1 MRLRACPP
9 TYPPQANTLTN
20 PEASPTAEEAPRA
33 QPMSPEEIS
42 RVRRQMVDQAVKLA
56 IKGSWEEAANLNRD
70 MLALLGEQPDSYN
83 RLGKAMS
90 ELGKPEEARAAY
102 ARSLE
107 LDPTNT
113 IAKRNLDK
121 LAGGTAGGGAPSQI
135 DTRMF
140 VEDTGKST
148 TTILQAVEPS
158 MLNEL
163 DAGDVVELRA
173 EGNAV
178 NVHTLSGDYIGMID
192 PRLGLRLGR
201 LLAAGN
207 QYSAALIT
215 TDGDVRVMVRETYQ
229 HPSQAGKVS
238 FPRSAASTGVRGYTR
253 RGLLREEDEL
263 DFGDDGDDLGDDTD
277 EADGWTE
284 EDDDGEPT
292 ARVTSIEPEDESF
305 D

>member
-1 MRLRACPP
+1 M
-9 TYPPQANTLTN
+9 TN
-20 PEASPTAEEAPRA
+20 SEVPLTAEAAPRT

-56 IKGSWEEAANLNRD
+56 INGNWEEAANLNRD
-70 MLALLGEQPDSYN
+70 ILALLGEQADSYN

-107 LDPTNT
+107 LDPSNT

-121 LAGGTAGGGAPSQI
+121 LAIGAGSGGTPSQI

-148 TTILQAVEPS
+148 TTMLQSVDSEIVRD
-158 MLNEL
+158 L
-163 DAGDVVELRA
+163 DAGDVVELRV

-178 NVHTLSGDYIGMID
+178 NVHTLSGGYIGMID

-201 LLAAGN
+201 LIAAGN
-207 QYSAALIT
+207 KYSAALIT
-215 TDGDVRVMVRETYQ
+215 ADGDIRLMVRETYQ

-238 FPRSAASTGVRGYTR
+238 FPRAAAATGVRGYTR
-253 RGLLREEDEL
+253 RGPLREYDEL
-263 DFGDDGDDLGDDTD
+263 ASGDDGDDLGDDTD
-277 EADGWTE
+277 EADGWSE
-284 EDDDGEPT
+284 EDDDGEPV
-292 ARVTSIEPEDESF
+292 ARVTTIEPEDESF

>member
-1 MRLRACPP
+1 
-9 TYPPQANTLTN
+9 
-20 PEASPTAEEAPRA
+20 
-33 QPMSPEEIS
+33 MSPEEIS

-56 IKGSWEEAANLNRD
+56 INGNWEDAATLNRD
-70 MLALLGEQPDSYN
+70 ILALLGEQSDSYN

-107 LDPTNT
+107 LDPSNT

-121 LAGGTAGGGAPSQI
+121 LATTGGGGGTPSQI

-148 TTILQAVEPS
+148 TTMLQAVDS
-158 MLNEL
+158 DIVRDL
-163 DAGDVVELRA
+163 DAGDIVGLQVQ
-173 EGNAV
+173 GNAV
-178 NVHTLSGDYIGMID
+178 NVHTLGGGYIGMID
-192 PRLGLRLGR
+192 PRLGLRLSR
-201 LLAAGN
+201 LIAAGN

-215 TDGDVRVMVRETYQ
+215 ADGDIRVMVRESYQ

-238 FPRSAASTGVRGYTR
+238 FPRAASTGVRGYTR
-253 RGLLREEDEL
+253 RGLLREDDEL
-263 DFGDDGDDLGDDTD
+263 DFGDDGDDPGDDTD
-277 EADGWTE
+277 DSDSWS
-284 EDDDGEPT
+284 EDDDDAEPA